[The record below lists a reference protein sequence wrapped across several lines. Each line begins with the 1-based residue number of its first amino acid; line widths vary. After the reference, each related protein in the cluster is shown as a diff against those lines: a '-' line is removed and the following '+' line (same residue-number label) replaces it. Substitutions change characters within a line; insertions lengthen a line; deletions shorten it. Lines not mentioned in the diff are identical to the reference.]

1 MKQLKQ
7 ISIGISLFLFVI
19 IFFSC
24 QSNRT
29 EKGEIQTEDTASSE
43 GVIPAE
49 QLPSPIEMAILI
61 KQSGAKYNPELPNDI
76 KNLDQYSTNAAKAL
90 NLGIYCADVG
100 YSTLFK
106 QNQETMFFL
115 NNCRKLSDG
124 IGLTSAFDK
133 SVFDRIEANIDK
145 RDSLLGIITEAYS
158 TSSKFLKENDR
169 YGTFMLMMAGGWVE
183 SMHIACT
190 MAQENGLNAD
200 IALKI
205 AEQEIPLD
213 KIIQSMEPFKDDNA
227 IQVVQL
233 DLISIQK
240 IMKEG
245 ELTIKKGGDV
255 QIDKK
260 VLESVSGKIKEVRS
274 GMVGA

>member
-7 ISIGISLFLFVI
+7 LSIGISLILFAFV
-19 IFFSC
+19 FFSC

-29 EKGEIQTEDTASSE
+29 EKGEIQAEDTASSE
-43 GVIPAE
+43 GVIPTE

-76 KNLDQYSTNAAKAL
+76 KNLDHYSTNAAKAL

-158 TSSKFLKENDR
+158 TSSKFLKENNR

-190 MAQENGLNAD
+190 MAQENGLKAD

-213 KIIQSMEPFKDDNA
+213 KIIQSMEPFKDDKA

-274 GMVGA
+274 GIVGA